1 MFRKTFLSVPFLI
14 LASFFMGAK
23 GSLVL
28 AQNTAQTEGR
38 KTSVPYKGD
47 LSIFESAGR
56 DQRLQIERVMDILEI
71 KPGSTVADIGAGSG
85 WFSVRA
91 ARRVATSGMVY
102 AEDINPDSIRYIDAR
117 VSKEGLHNVKTIV
130 GKFDDPM
137 LPANSVNAVLLLKTY
152 HEVSNPVA
160 LLRHLRPSLAAGAKV
175 GIIDRN
181 GNGEDHGVGAA
192 VVIREAAEA
201 GYRLLQKEDFVK
213 SDGMDYFLVFTPQE

>member
-1 MFRKTFLSVPFLI
+1 
-14 LASFFMGAK
+14 
-23 GSLVL
+23 
-28 AQNTAQTEGR
+28 
-38 KTSVPYKGD
+38 VPYKGD